1 MDILSHRKI
10 FIYFVFQIFVSVVT
24 IICMIGFLDAGEDN
38 SDRVAKVLPIFQ
50 VVK

>member
-10 FIYFVFQIFVSVVT
+10 FNFFFQIFVSVVT
-24 IICMIGFLDAGEDN
+24 IICMIGFLDASEDN